1 MHQSIDKKNK
11 VLLYLILLLILST
24 INNKKIDNQNKNLTK
39 VTIINVSGLSE
50 DKNLQIINKIN
61 KLINKNIFF
70 INKKKINNIISGYN
84 LVEQYS
90 AKKVYP
96 STINIKIK
104 PAKLIAVKNDDPKIF
119 IGSNG
124 KLIFDENMKKEL
136 PILFGEFNSKK
147 FLEFRNVIKNSDF
160 QFSDFKSIVFY
171 VSKRWDIKTNNN
183 ILIKLPEKDIP
194 EALKNAFMILKNNK
208 LEINRVIDL
217 RIPNRIIK
225 Q

>member
-1 MHQSIDKKNK
+1 M
-11 VLLYLILLLILST
+11 
-24 INNKKIDNQNKNLTK
+24 
-39 VTIINVSGLSE
+39 
-50 DKNLQIINKIN
+50 
-61 KLINKNIFF
+61 
-70 INKKKINNIISGYN
+70 
-84 LVEQYS
+84 VEQYS

-104 PAKLIAVKNDDPKIF
+104 PAKRIAVKNDDTKIF

-136 PILFGEFNSKK
+136 PILCGEFNSKK

>member
-11 VLLYLILLLILST
+11 VVRYLILLLILST

-147 FLEFRNVIKNSDF
+147 FLEFSNVIKNSDF

>member
-147 FLEFRNVIKNSDF
+147 FLEFSNVIKNSDF